1 MSRRMAFEGIK
12 CLVVDSGDNPRGR
25 EEPKVRNHKGLPNL
39 NGLCQLGLAG
49 GLSADGLGVGGPLEG
64 GASES

>member
-1 MSRRMAFEGIK
+1 MCMGSEGIK
-12 CLVVDSGDNPRGR
+12 GLAVDSGNDRRGR
-25 EEPKVRNHKGLPNL
+25 DKPKVHTRKGLPDL